1 MDRHKQDLRAGVGF
15 GVLAA
20 VFFTL
25 MSLCVKMV
33 GILASVATIL
43 LFRFG
48 VSLLLLVPFIV
59 KESPEIFK
67 VDNPFKFMLRTV
79 FALLALGCFFYSLD
93 YVTFANAL
101 VLINT
106 APLFVPIFSLLILK
120 AKTHAIV
127 WAGIIIGFL
136 GIIFILKPDKGV
148 LHLASIIGLGSGIF
162 ASLGIVFIR
171 ILSKV
176 GSIAQILFYN
186 FLFATVV
193 SGICAIFTWK
203 PLDQYTICLLIA
215 AGVNGALYQ
224 YFSTL
229 SYAKTPIRISSS
241 LMFLCI
247 LFGALTEWILWKQLP
262 GMINIAGMALVIF
275 GGMWVVY
282 FGQKHV
288 KIS

>member
-1 MDRHKQDLRAGVGF
+1 MHKQDLRAGVIAGT
-15 GVLAA
+15 LAA
-20 VFFTL
+20 IFFTL
-25 MSLCVKMV
+25 MSLCVKLIN
-33 GILASVATIL
+33 GQASTATIL

-48 VSLLLLVPFIV
+48 VSLFLLLPFV
-59 KESPEIFK
+59 AKEAETIFK
-67 VDNPFKFMLRTV
+67 VDNPFKFVLRTV
-79 FALLALGCFFYSLD
+79 FALLALGCFFYSLN
-93 YVTFANAL
+93 YISFTNAL

-106 APLFVPIFSLLILK
+106 APLFVPIFSWWILN
-120 AKTHAIV
+120 AKTHAVVWTGIV
-127 WAGIIIGFL
+127 IGFL
-136 GIIFILKPDKGV
+136 GILFILRPDTGV
-148 LHLASIIGLGSGIF
+148 LKISSIIGLGSGIF

-176 GSIAQILFYN
+176 GSITQILFYN
-186 FLFATVV
+186 FVFATLI
-193 SGICAIFTWK
+193 SGIVAIFTWE
-203 PLDQYTICLLIA
+203 PLDQYTIFLLIA

-247 LFGALTEWILWKQLP
+247 LFGALVEWFIWKKMP
-262 GMINIAGMALVIF
+262 SAIDIAGMALVVF